1 MIVKKSVRQFLL
13 LSLFT
18 LACSASWAQVSL
30 GVRGGANFATFAVS
44 GDDQDFPFK
53 PKAGLNFALLFN
65 LPISGSTSI
74 QIEPGFSQRGA
85 RISEKSEQLIN
96 SQQVKIDINGKLL
109 VNYIEMPI
117 LFQYRPQLGKLQ
129 GLLSIGPEVRLM
141 TGNIRAK
148 SRSKVYVDGEL
159 VSDTSEDES
168 YGSSDDTNKF
178 DFGLVGGAGVAY
190 PLGTIKVFA
199 EGRYHFG
206 LRNLASD
213 SGDDSKVHNRG
224 ASAHIGILV
233 PIGK

>member
-1 MIVKKSVRQFLL
+1 MKKSLRQFFILPIC
-13 LSLFT
+13 F
-18 LACSASWAQVSL
+18 LATTVSWAQVSL
-30 GVRGGANFATFAVS
+30 GVRGGANFATFAVE
-44 GDDQDFPFK
+44 GDDPEFPFK

-148 SRSKVYVDGEL
+148 SRSKVYVDGDL
-159 VSDTSEDES
+159 VSDTNEDDS

-190 PLGTIKVFA
+190 PLGTLKVFA